1 MRMAIRPQYSRE
13 VIGLST
19 GKCPIMAWS
28 GRARA
33 LPAVREIRMSRYR
46 RLKIEGGAFFCT
58 LALADRD
65 LPLPAGESAG

>member
-1 MRMAIRPQYSRE
+1 MRMPIRPQYSRE

-19 GKCPIMAWS
+19 GKCPIMVSS

-33 LPAVREIRMSRYR
+33 LPAVREIRMSHHRP
-46 RLKIEGGAFFCT
+46 LKIEGGAFFCT

-65 LPLPAGESAG
+65 FPLPAGERAG